1 MKRAG
6 KALLR
11 VAGLALAITLA
22 VFLIRW
28 GWGWFSGNMLQG
40 KYERATEIIAH
51 EIQRVGELTAVKY
64 TDSSVMHSSTKALLI
79 GDVQTVSVPYT
90 YEIGFGVHLN
100 GVAVAAGEDGL
111 VFTVPDAVMTY
122 DSFQV
127 TGKPEVSDFLYP
139 LSEERY
145 QQMLDEQAAECR
157 KKYLEDP
164 ACLEN
169 AWQETC
175 GRIRQLAEQWTGEE
189 LTVTFQKPIENKT
202 TGG

>member
-111 VFTVPDAVMTY
+111 VFTVPD
-122 DSFQV
+122 
-127 TGKPEVSDFLYP
+127 E
-139 LSEERY
+139 
-145 QQMLDEQAAECR
+145 QMLDEQAAECR

>member
-1 MKRAG
+1 MILAG
-6 KALLR
+6 K
-11 VAGLALAITLA
+11 
-22 VFLIRW
+22 
-28 GWGWFSGNMLQG
+28 
-40 KYERATEIIAH
+40 
-51 EIQRVGELTAVKY
+51 
-64 TDSSVMHSSTKALLI
+64 
-79 GDVQTVSVPYT
+79 
-90 YEIGFGVHLN
+90 
-100 GVAVAAGEDGL
+100 
-111 VFTVPDAVMTY
+111 
-122 DSFQV
+122 V